1 MKITYLPEA
10 GPNDVIDVYEPEAY
24 VTGEDEYARDA
35 VEESEAYW
43 YTVVDVRGSDA
54 YELVTTPTGFERVPP
69 EAA

>member
-43 YTVVDVRGSDA
+43 YAVIPVHEPD
-54 YELVTTPTGFERVPP
+54 EP